1 MPTWY
6 IFSVRRCAPSELFIF
21 NQKSG
26 RSGLKTGWNHGKYR
40 LSLGST
46 VAGCQWKS
54 SNSTVVS
61 VKQLTDGGDAYV
73 AFLYLFFFFN
83 FGRCSVVCAHPSS
96 LEDFPSPA
104 FVWSSGRVRRHCEQ
118 TTRVGLSRLALL
130 SFTSRDGNP
139 TADCWDWG
147 RWPNDKRDQWC
158 SMQTVLLQFY
168 VNQLWFDNNDWTFA
182 GWWNS
187 RVRFRPRP
195 LKHGLFH
202 PFK

>member
-1 MPTWY
+1 MKPWKVSFVVSFY
-6 IFSVRRCAPSELFIF
+6 GRWMSVEIKQFHSGECKATYWWWRCI
-21 NQKSG
+21 
-26 RSGLKTGWNHGKYR
+26 RC
-40 LSLGST
+40 LSLP
-46 VAGCQWKS
+46 V
-54 SNSTVVS
+54 
-61 VKQLTDGGDAYV
+61 
-73 AFLYLFFFFN
+73 FFFFN

-104 FVWSSGRVRRHCEQ
+104 FMWSSGRVRRHCEQ

-147 RWPNDKRDQWC
+147 RWPNDKRDKWC